1 MCAVVHT
8 TEEGIVLDLEPF
20 VDVYDRMLEGALHT
34 QSLVTP
40 AH

>member
-8 TEEGIVLDLEPF
+8 TEEGTVLDLEPF
-20 VDVYDRMLEGALHT
+20 ADDYDRMLEGALQA

-40 AH
+40 AP